1 VPVTSDTAYPR
12 LPAIEPGPGELE
24 RFTPEAAELAFARQ
38 RTRQPGPRLALLV
51 LLKAFQRLGYAIRL
65 VDVPPALVAH
75 VAATAGLAGAA
86 PEIAGYDDTSYRV
99 RLLALVRGFIGV
111 AGYDREAR
119 GMAARACVEAA
130 RTRDDLADIV
140 NAGIEELLRRRREL
154 PAFGTLLMLARSART
169 LVNRGYHRQIAA
181 NLASEAGE
189 RLAALLLVPNG
200 ATRSGWDQAK
210 ADPPRPSPQRMREP
224 LAHLAWLRGQAVAEE
239 VFKGV
244 PDRKLR
250 QFAAEARVLG
260 AADLGQTLESR
271 RLALMAALL
280 RQQVAQALDDAAEMF
295 VRLTTRMHNR
305 AKEALDE
312 HRARQAAETDALV
325 ALLRQTVLACQ
336 DQEAERD
343 GRLAAIEELLL
354 PDADAILTKC
364 EAHAAFAG
372 NNYLP
377 LLTRYYG
384 AQRASFLR
392 FLAYAAPVSTSQ
404 DCATEQAIG
413 FLLAHR
419 TDRRA
424 KLQTFVEAPG
434 ADGAT
439 VQRPLDLSWVG
450 EKWWPL
456 LTGRTAREPAPAEVD
471 RRYFEICLFTQV
483 VNELKSGDLCI
494 PGSEEY
500 GDYRAQL
507 ITWEEYERDVA
518 GYAEQAGIPADPSAF
533 VAALKARLVKTAE
546 AIDQAFPANEHVE
559 IVAGEPVVKRLRARD
574 ATDGT
579 AFLERLLKARMVPAG
594 VLDALAD
601 TEHWLGWT
609 RHFGPVSGFEAKLD
623 RPRERYLATAFCY
636 GCGLGPSQ
644 AARSLKGLDRR
655 HVAFA
660 NQRHITEQN
669 LDAAITG
676 VIDAYARVG
685 LHRHW
690 GTGDTASADGMKWD
704 IHPESL
710 KSSYHIRYGG
720 YGGIGYYLVS
730 DTYIAL
736 FSRFLACGA
745 YEGHAILDFV
755 AENRSLLQ
763 PSTVHSDTHGQSA
776 PIFGLAHLLG
786 IELMPRIRSWQ
797 DLHLFRPDA
806 DARYQHIDGLF
817 TGTIDWPLIEAHAPD
832 MLRVAL
838 SVHAGRLLPS
848 AILRRLATYSRKNR
862 LYFAFRELGR
872 VIRTDFL
879 LRYLGSVELRRAIGA
894 ATNKSEL
901 FNRYA
906 QWVAFG
912 SSGLATAAERDEQRK
927 MVKYNHLVANLLIF
941 HTVVGMTRAL
951 ESLAADGHGTA
962 ITPEA
967 LAGTSPYLNEHL
979 NRFGSYELDLSKPPA
994 PLPFELPARA
1004 RPTSPATP
1012 SKALV

>member
-1 VPVTSDTAYPR
+1 VG
-12 LPAIEPGPGELE
+12 AI
-24 RFTPEAAELAFARQ
+24 PE
-38 RTRQPGPRLALLV
+38 V
-51 LLKAFQRLGYAIRL
+51 
-65 VDVPPALVAH
+65 
-75 VAATAGLAGAA
+75 
-86 PEIAGYDDTSYRV
+86 AGYGDSTYRV
-99 RLLALVRGFIGV
+99 RLSALVRGYVGV
-111 AGYDREAR
+111 TGYDREAR
-119 GMAARACVEAA
+119 GIAARGCIEAA

-140 NAGIEELLRRRREL
+140 NAGIEELVRHRREL
-154 PAFGTLLMLARSART
+154 PTFGALLKLACNART
-169 LVNRGYHRQIAA
+169 LVNRAYHRQIAA
-181 NLASEAGE
+181 NLASGAGE
-189 RLAALLLVPNG
+189 RLAALLLVPSG

-210 ADPPRPSPQRMREP
+210 ADPPRPSPQRMREH
-224 LAHLAWLRGQAVAEE
+224 LAHLAWLREQAVADE

-250 QFAAEARVLG
+250 QFAAEARALG
-260 AADLGQTLESR
+260 AADLSQTLESR

-280 RQQVAQALDDAAEMF
+280 RHQVAQALDDAAEMF

-312 HRARQAAETDALV
+312 HRAQQAAETDALV
-325 ALLRQTVLACQ
+325 VLLRQTVLACQ
-336 DQEAERD
+336 DQKAERD
-343 GRLAAIEELLL
+343 GRLAAIEGLLL
-354 PDADAILTKC
+354 PDADAILVKC

-377 LLTRYYG
+377 LLARFYG
-384 AQRASFLR
+384 AQRAAFLR
-392 FLAYAAPVSTSQ
+392 FLAHAAPVSTSQ
-404 DCATEQAIG
+404 DRATEQAIG

-419 TDRRA
+419 TDRKA
-424 KLQTFVEAPG
+424 KLRTTVDAPG

-456 LTGRTAREPAPAEVD
+456 LTGRTTREPAPAEVD

-507 ITWEEYERDVA
+507 VTWEEYERDVA
-518 GYAEQAGIPADPSAF
+518 GYAEQAGFPADPGAF
-533 VAALKARLVKTAE
+533 VAALEARLVKTAG
-546 AIDQAFPANEHVE
+546 AVDHAFPKNEHVE
-559 IVAGEPVVKRLRARD
+559 IVAGEPMVKRLRARD

-579 AFLERLLKARMVPAG
+579 AFLERLLEARMVPAG

-655 HVAFA
+655 HVAFT
-660 NQRHITEQN
+660 NQRHFTEQN

-704 IHPESL
+704 VHPESL
-710 KSSYHIRYGG
+710 KTSYHIRYGG

-755 AENRSLLQ
+755 VENRSLLQ
-763 PSTVHSDTHGQSA
+763 PSTLHSDTHGQSPYLRIGA
-776 PIFGLAHLLG
+776 PPRHRTDAPHPQLAG
-786 IELMPRIRSWQ
+786 PAPVPARRG
-797 DLHLFRPDA
+797 RPL
-806 DARYQHIDGLF
+806 RTHRRPVHRHHRL
-817 TGTIDWPLIEAHAPD
+817 APD
-832 MLRVAL
+832 RGACAG
-838 SVHAGRLLPS
+838 HA
-848 AILRRLATYSRKNR
+848 ARRS
-862 LYFAFRELGR
+862 LGP
-872 VIRTDFL
+872 
-879 LRYLGSVELRRAIGA
+879 RRAPAAVRHSAPACYPQPQEPALLCIPGA
-894 ATNKSEL
+894 
-901 FNRYA
+901 RPGYP
-906 QWVAFG
+906 
-912 SSGLATAAERDEQRK
+912 
-927 MVKYNHLVANLLIF
+927 
-941 HTVVGMTRAL
+941 
-951 ESLAADGHGTA
+951 DGF
-962 ITPEA
+962 
-967 LAGTSPYLNEHL
+967 L
-979 NRFGSYELDLSKPPA
+979 A
-994 PLPFELPARA
+994 PLPWINRIAPRYRRRYQTRA
-1004 RPTSPATP
+1004 SCSTATP
-1012 SKALV
+1012 SGSPSAAPGWQPRPSATSSARWSSTTTWSPTCSSSTPPSARRGRWTR